1 MSDYIHDIPGRLR
14 VKIKAVRGNP
24 SLGNQIE
31 GLLAGA
37 WGITSVSV
45 RTTTGSVVVTYD
57 PQILDANRILNFLA
71 EHGHIQVTNLPASH
85 PSLRTAF
92 HRLTE
97 VIIKEALSLAA
108 IKVFHGGFA
117 SILIK
122 FL

>member
-24 SLGNQIE
+24 SLGNHIE
-31 GLLAGA
+31 DLLAGA
-37 WGITSVSV
+37 WGVTSVSV
-45 RTTTGSVVVTYD
+45 RTTTGSVIVTYD
-57 PQILDANRILNFLA
+57 PQILDAKRILNFLA

-85 PSLRTAF
+85 PSLGTAF